1 MGRVLLN
8 TNRDATIM
16 HTQEIVG
23 NVRNEEEREFIL
35 KSYDIGEKIIK
46 SDYMNRE

>member
-23 NVRNEEEREFIL
+23 NVRNEEEREFL
-35 KSYDIGEKIIK
+35 LSWVNVV
-46 SDYMNRE
+46 DYE